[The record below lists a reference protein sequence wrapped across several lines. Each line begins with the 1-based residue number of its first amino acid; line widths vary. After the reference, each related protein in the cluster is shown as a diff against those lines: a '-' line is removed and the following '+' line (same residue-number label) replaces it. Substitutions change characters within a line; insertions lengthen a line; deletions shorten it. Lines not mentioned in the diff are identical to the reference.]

1 MNYIIFDLE
10 FNQSQYKLKH
20 NNINKPPSPY
30 LPLHLSQI
38 ISIGAVKYTNHHF
51 TNNLISVSTYHSFIK
66 PNLIPKLTNNI
77 SSLTNIKQS
86 QINNAESFTQVIS
99 KFKNW
104 IKFSTS
110 KNNNSFY
117 LISWGINDIINLRND
132 CILNNVS
139 TNWLNRYIDLQ
150 LFYQITNKLKFK
162 PGLDY
167 TLALNNK
174 HFEGTK
180 HKSVEDAINTAEIFK
195 LYAKQIDYKKKLCI
209 KCFTCHNKNESC
221 INNFARKNYDEIIKL
236 NKCLN

>member
-180 HKSVEDAINTAEIFK
+180 HKSVEDAIILLKYLNYMQSK
-195 LYAKQIDYKKKLCI
+195 L
-209 KCFTCHNKNESC
+209 
-221 INNFARKNYDEIIKL
+221 IIKRNYVL
-236 NKCLN
+236 NVLLVIIKMNLVLIILLERIMMK